1 VEDINFSP
9 TESEVFASCG
19 VDGTIQIV
27 DMRVGDKKKSQL
39 KIDAHECDINVISW
53 NKKTANLIASGGDDG
68 AFKVWDIRFSKVNI
82 FFGQNLIN
90 NNRNRLSPMY
100 CGIHSRLPVLSG
112 RPGTNG
118 VSQWLVAIIG
128 FLSGISASSQ
138 TMIRKKKM
146 LMCPTS

>member
-1 VEDINFSP
+1 MEDINFSP

-39 KIDAHECDINVISW
+39 KIDAHDCDINVISW

-82 FFGQNLIN
+82 FVFVEI
-90 NNRNRLSPMY
+90 
-100 CGIHSRLPVLSG
+100 
-112 RPGTNG
+112 
-118 VSQWLVAIIG
+118 
-128 FLSGISASSQ
+128 
-138 TMIRKKKM
+138 
-146 LMCPTS
+146 

>member
-27 DMRVGDKKKSQL
+27 DMRVGDKRKSQL
-39 KIDAHECDINVISW
+39 KIDAHDCDINVISW

-82 FFGQNLIN
+82 DFLGQNLIK
-90 NNRNRLSPMY
+90 NNRNRLSPMFY
-100 CGIHSRLPVLSG
+100 GIHSRS
-112 RPGTNG
+112 
-118 VSQWLVAIIG
+118 LV
-128 FLSGISASSQ
+128 
-138 TMIRKKKM
+138 
-146 LMCPTS
+146 